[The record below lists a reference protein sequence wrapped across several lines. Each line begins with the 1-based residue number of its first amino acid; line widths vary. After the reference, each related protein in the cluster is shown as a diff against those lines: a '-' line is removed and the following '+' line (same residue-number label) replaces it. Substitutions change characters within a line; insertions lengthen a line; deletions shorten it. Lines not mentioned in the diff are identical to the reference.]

1 MIKEIFKDIK
11 NHKLIKKGETIIL
24 GFSGGP
30 DSVFLLEILK
40 KYKEE
45 IDSEIE
51 IILVHINHMLRGE
64 DSDGDEKFSESIAKK
79 NSFKFYSKKINIT
92 KISIEE
98 KKGLEE
104 IGREVRHQLF
114 KEIFEK
120 EGGDKIALAHNKD
133 DQIETFLFRLIRG
146 TSLGGLEGI
155 RMKKMQYIRPI
166 INVFKKEILKYLSE
180 NKIEYRV
187 DKTNFENEFT
197 RNSIRLDLI
206 PFIEKRYNPKFK
218 DKIFNIMG
226 EVREVN
232 AENSLDIEEF
242 MENSKLSIEKLNT
255 VSDFFK
261 KKLIKQYFNEKNIK
275 SDRYKVNSVIELLEK
290 GGSKRIS
297 LEKDIFLLKE
307 YNYLSIIK
315 EVENQEVKKNLFEKN
330 FELKIPGKIKFGSYE
345 VIAEVSLDKIEK
357 GSFEF
362 LTNLNIGETLIV
374 RTRKNGDKIIP
385 TGMTSEKKV
394 KEILINNKILKE
406 KREELPLVLQGDK
419 IIWIGGVRG
428 SEIFKKDCNT
438 KESIKLLI
446 RRIQ

>member
-64 DSDGDEKFSESIAKK
+64 DSDSDEKFSESIAKK

-146 TSLGGLEGI
+146 TSLEGLEGI

-166 INVFKKEILKYLSE
+166 INVFKKEAF
-180 NKIEYRV
+180 
-187 DKTNFENEFT
+187 TNN
-197 RNSIRLDLI
+197 
-206 PFIEKRYNPKFK
+206 
-218 DKIFNIMG
+218 
-226 EVREVN
+226 
-232 AENSLDIEEF
+232 
-242 MENSKLSIEKLNT
+242 
-255 VSDFFK
+255 
-261 KKLIKQYFNEKNIK
+261 
-275 SDRYKVNSVIELLEK
+275 
-290 GGSKRIS
+290 
-297 LEKDIFLLKE
+297 
-307 YNYLSIIK
+307 
-315 EVENQEVKKNLFEKN
+315 
-330 FELKIPGKIKFGSYE
+330 
-345 VIAEVSLDKIEK
+345 
-357 GSFEF
+357 
-362 LTNLNIGETLIV
+362 
-374 RTRKNGDKIIP
+374 
-385 TGMTSEKKV
+385 
-394 KEILINNKILKE
+394 
-406 KREELPLVLQGDK
+406 
-419 IIWIGGVRG
+419 
-428 SEIFKKDCNT
+428 
-438 KESIKLLI
+438 
-446 RRIQ
+446 

>member
-146 TSLGGLEGI
+146 TSLEGLEGI

>member
-120 EGGDKIALAHNKD
+120 EGGEKIALAHNKD

-146 TSLGGLEGI
+146 TSLEGLEGI

>member
-146 TSLGGLEGI
+146 TSLEGLEGI

-385 TGMTSEKKV
+385 TGMISEKKV

>member
-120 EGGDKIALAHNKD
+120 EGGEKIALAHNKD

-146 TSLGGLEGI
+146 TSLEGLEGI

-385 TGMTSEKKV
+385 TGMTLEKKV

>member
-11 NHKLIKKGETIIL
+11 NYKLIKKGETIIL

-51 IILVHINHMLRGE
+51 IILVHINHMLRRE
-64 DSDGDEKFSESIAKK
+64 DSDGDENFSESIAKK

-104 IGREVRHQLF
+104 IGREIRHKLF

-146 TSLGGLEGI
+146 TSLEGLEGI

-166 INVFKKEILKYLSE
+166 INVFKKDILKYLSE

-226 EVREVN
+226 EIREVN

-242 MENSKLSIEKLNT
+242 MENSRLSIEKLNT
-255 VSDFFK
+255 VSDFLK

-315 EVENQEVKKNLFEKN
+315 NVENQEVEKNLFEKN
-330 FELKIPGKIKFGSYE
+330 FELKIPGKIKFGFYE

-406 KREELPLVLQGDK
+406 KREELPLVLQGNK

>member
-1 MIKEIFKDIK
+1 
-11 NHKLIKKGETIIL
+11 
-24 GFSGGP
+24 
-30 DSVFLLEILK
+30 
-40 KYKEE
+40 
-45 IDSEIE
+45 
-51 IILVHINHMLRGE
+51 
-64 DSDGDEKFSESIAKK
+64 
-79 NSFKFYSKKINIT
+79 
-92 KISIEE
+92 
-98 KKGLEE
+98 
-104 IGREVRHQLF
+104 
-114 KEIFEK
+114 
-120 EGGDKIALAHNKD
+120 
-133 DQIETFLFRLIRG
+133 
-146 TSLGGLEGI
+146 
-155 RMKKMQYIRPI
+155 MKKMQYIRPI

>member
-146 TSLGGLEGI
+146 TSLEGLEGI

-394 KEILINNKILKE
+394 KEILINKKILKE

>member
-11 NHKLIKKGETIIL
+11 NHKLIKKGGTIIL

-64 DSDGDEKFSESIAKK
+64 DSDSDEKFSESIAKK

-146 TSLGGLEGI
+146 TSLEGLEGI

-330 FELKIPGKIKFGSYE
+330 FELKIPGKIKFGFYE

-428 SEIFKKDCNT
+428 SEIFKKDCNI